1 MSENKILIVDDD
13 RAVSTGVK
21 MTLEDK
27 YDVATSDS
35 ASDAFDHM
43 AKHKVDLVLLD
54 IKMPWMSGL
63 EALKKIRERYPEITV
78 VMLTAYPTEDNVR
91 RSMELGAN
99 GFLSKPFELDELRA
113 YVDKSLS
120 EKDK

>member
-1 MSENKILIVDDD
+1 MSENKILIIDDD

-35 ASDAFDHM
+35 ASDAFDHL
-43 AKHKVDLVLLD
+43 AANKVDLVLLD
-54 IKMPWMSGL
+54 IKMPVMNGL
-63 EALKKIRERYPEITV
+63 EALKEIKKRYPETTV

-120 EKDK
+120 KKDK